1 MVRSSQD
8 VSEQPDRLPQAAQG
22 AVPGVS
28 GSLANWDAFTE
39 QVLRELLTAFQ
50 QIEVTVGSTRGG
62 APLTV
67 RVHMPY
73 MMQSVTILDDQAASA
88 RLKPKHQDRLRRVK
102 AARDA
107 APPAVKAFL
116 QEQFYATDGGEC
128 YVAKGRAS
136 PEDVQVL
143 LQEAVDRGL
152 VPFDEGKAHPDA
164 GDLRGWLRRY
174 GVGVDCSGFVQ
185 YALNAVLAASYAAL
199 GRTPAETEGT
209 GFVRA
214 GWVYRQASADLR
226 GSEARFRPVPTP
238 AQARPGDVLV
248 SPGHIRVVVGT
259 AARTD
264 GAIVLDLAE
273 STSALGIPCGL
284 SAAEADIGPRLIQVC
299 YPAPARPIRAQV
311 SLRRGPGESA
321 FQAAVEERQYVLGRF
336 RAFERAR
343 AVRVGR
349 RAAGLSTTDE

>member
-1 MVRSSQD
+1 MVRSRQD
-8 VSEQPDRLPQAAQG
+8 VSEQPDRLPQVAQV
-22 AVPGVS
+22 AVPGLS
-28 GSLANWDAFTE
+28 GTRANWDAFAE

-67 RVHMPY
+67 RVHTPY
-73 MMQSVTILDDQAASA
+73 MMQSVFILEDQAATA
-88 RLKPKHQDRLRRVK
+88 KLKPKHQDRLRRVK

-107 APPAVKAFL
+107 APPEVKAFL
-116 QEQFYATDGGEC
+116 QEQFYASDGGEC

-185 YALNAVLAASYAAL
+185 YALNALLVASDAAL

-214 GWVYRQASADLR
+214 GWVYRQASADLP
-226 GSEARFRPVPTP
+226 GSEARFRPVSTP
-238 AQARPGDVLV
+238 AQARPGDVV
-248 SPGHIRVVVGT
+248 ASPGHIRVVVGT

-273 STSALGIPCGL
+273 STSALGIPCSL
-284 SAAEADIGPRLIQVC
+284 CTEEADIGPRLIQVC

-311 SLRRGPGESA
+311 SLRRALGESA

-336 RAFERAR
+336 RAFELAR
-343 AVRVGR
+343 AVCVGR